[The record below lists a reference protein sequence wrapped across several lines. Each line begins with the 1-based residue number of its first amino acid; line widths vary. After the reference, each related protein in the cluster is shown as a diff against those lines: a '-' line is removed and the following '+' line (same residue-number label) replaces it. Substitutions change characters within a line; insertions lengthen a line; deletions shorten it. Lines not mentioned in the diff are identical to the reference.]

1 MLIKKTSILTVVAAL
16 ALLLLLCFSSG
27 CNMPYSWEEH
37 YDPKSKDPYGTY
49 LVHNLLKTYFPKSDL
64 KILKDSLGNS
74 LDSGSFV
81 FIGHDFW
88 LDSAATAQLLRFVAE
103 GNSAFIATPYLPQAL
118 LDSLIGSECGE
129 IYGYEEETVAE
140 QEGLEEEVT
149 LDTVEEEGVEE
160 EGVEAEVIETE
171 VAEEVQYNSEYT
183 LSDTAVNLNFEHP
196 NLVDSTG
203 HDLKFLFLRKTM
215 QHTWA
220 YFPYEYLCDSQT
232 VFSTIG
238 RLNGEHPY
246 FVKASYGEGEF
257 YLHTTPLAFT
267 NLYLLE
273 KRGLDY
279 ASKAF
284 SHLKTG
290 PLYWDERVFKP
301 KGDAPPQQESPLK
314 YVLSQPPLAWAWY
327 LMLGMALLYLIFR
340 AKRRQRV
347 IPVLEKNANTSL
359 EFIGTI
365 GRLFFINNNH
375 RQLAAQ
381 KMRLFLIFV
390 RERYHLPT
398 KELNEQFAKG
408 LAVRSN
414 VPEEHILKILNLNRN
429 INNSGF
435 LSEDTLVDFHR
446 LMERFYRECK

>member
-1 MLIKKTSILTVVAAL
+1 MNVAA
-16 ALLLLLCFSSG
+16 ATILLWLLHCLGG
-27 CNMPYSWEEH
+27 CKMPHSWREH

-49 LVHNLLKTYFPKSDL
+49 LLHNLLKSYFPKDEL
-64 KILKDSLGNS
+64 KILKDSLGS
-74 LDSGSFV
+74 GLDAGNFV
-81 FIGHDFW
+81 YIGNDFW
-88 LDSAATAQLLRFVAE
+88 LDSVATLQLLDFVAA
-103 GNSAFIATPYLPQAL
+103 GNKAFIATPYLPHAL
-118 LDSLIGSECGE
+118 LDSLSGFECGE
-129 IYGYEEETVAE
+129 IYHHDDAE
-140 QEGLEEEVT
+140 G
-149 LDTVEEEGVEE
+149 DD
-160 EGVEAEVIETE
+160 EA
-171 VAEEVQYNSEYT
+171 AEDEQVQYDTPSS
-183 LSDTAVNLNFEHP
+183 LSDTVVNLNFEHP
-196 NLVDSTG
+196 DLTDSAG
-203 HDLKFLFLRKTM
+203 YEFKFLFLRNTM
-215 QHTWA
+215 PHTWA
-220 YFPYEYLCDSQT
+220 YFPEEYLCDSQT
-232 VFSTIG
+232 VFTTVGLLS
-238 RLNGEHPY
+238 NSQPY
-246 FVKASYGEGEF
+246 FVRANYGDGEF

-267 NLYLLE
+267 NLYLVE

-284 SHLKTG
+284 SHLKPGTI
-290 PLYWDERVFKP
+290 YWDERVFNP
-301 KGDAPPQQESPLK
+301 DGDAPPQQESPLK

-365 GRLFFINNNH
+365 GRLFFINSNH

-408 LAVRSN
+408 LAIRSN
-414 VPEEHILKILNLNRN
+414 VPEEHIHKILNLHRN
-429 INNSGF
+429 ISNSGF
-435 LSEDTLVDFHR
+435 LSEDTMVDFHR

>member
-1 MLIKKTSILTVVAAL
+1 VSIKKTPILTVAA
-16 ALLLLLCFSSG
+16 ATTLLWLLHCVGG
-27 CNMPYSWEEH
+27 CKMPHSWREH

-49 LVHNLLKTYFPKSDL
+49 LLHNLLKSYFPKDEL
-64 KILKDSLGNS
+64 KILKDSLGS
-74 LDSGSFV
+74 GLDAGNFV
-81 FIGHDFW
+81 YIGNDFW
-88 LDSAATAQLLRFVAE
+88 LDSVATIELLDFVAA
-103 GNSAFIATPYLPQAL
+103 GNKAFIATPYLPHAL

-129 IYGYEEETVAE
+129 IYDYEEEIVA
-140 QEGLEEEVT
+140 
-149 LDTVEEEGVEE
+149 EEEGVEKDGGVETVQEEVTEE
-160 EGVEAEVIETE
+160 EGAV
-171 VAEEVQYNSEYT
+171 EVQYETQYT
-183 LSDTAVNLNFEHP
+183 LSDTVVNLNFEHP
-196 NLVDSTG
+196 NLMDSAG

-215 QHTWA
+215 LHTWS

-232 VFSTIG
+232 VFTTVG

-246 FVKASYGEGEF
+246 FVRASYGEGEF

-284 SHLKTG
+284 SHLKPGTI
-290 PLYWDERVFKP
+290 YWDERVFKP
-301 KGDAPPQQESPLK
+301 DGDAPPQRESPLK

-414 VPEEHILKILNLNRN
+414 VSEEHILKILNLNRN

-435 LSEDTLVDFHR
+435 LSEDTMVDFHR